1 MKNIDTNL
9 ESAETGN
16 YPVWQSQCMNA
27 NAISNTTTGSEVVPV
42 IKAVWGKEIQASDS
56 FLYDSVNASTI
67 TYICKGTTLDYS
79 CVPTAAPLPDPK
91 DVAKA
96 MGEFFLGFVEGLG
109 NDIGFYDCIQDIEK
123 VYQDVKTIVD
133 FIHQGINGRVIQ
145 AIAKGFELLGELLK
159 DIGEAIV
166 ACVKD
171 AVEFANKM
179 KDLGAALSGNV
190 WSIIKVVIDELVH
203 IFHERKEISDD
214 SKNCVTAWKGGDF
227 ETSGKAVGDIV
238 GIIIDGL

>member
-1 MKNIDTNL
+1 MAIAVYECERDL
-9 ESAETGN
+9 EYSRIGGR
-16 YPVWQSQCMNA
+16 S
-27 NAISNTTTGSEVVPV
+27 V

-159 DIGEAIV
+159 DMVGYV
-166 ACVKD
+166 AC
-171 AVEFANKM
+171 
-179 KDLGAALSGNV
+179 
-190 WSIIKVVIDELVH
+190 
-203 IFHERKEISDD
+203 R
-214 SKNCVTAWKGGDF
+214 CC
-227 ETSGKAVGDIV
+227 
-238 GIIIDGL
+238 